1 MSCAIR
7 AVLLLLTDVLWV
19 EAVPYLL
26 LWISLA
32 SAAFFL
38 LIFWAVPRQ
47 VSPGVVFLK
56 IFFV

>member
-1 MSCAIR
+1 M
-7 AVLLLLTDVLWV
+7 LLLLTDVLWV

-47 VSPGVVFLK
+47 VPPGVVFLK